1 MSVFEEL
8 FEQENTNIER
18 RTALEEQQQ
27 KAEKERLKAERARK
41 KIHKKE

>member
-27 KAEKERLKAERARK
+27 KAEKERLKAKRA
-41 KIHKKE
+41 HKKVDKKK

>member
-41 KIHKKE
+41 MIHKKE